1 MDAETGSVVSSLL
14 YSSADLALEEAVFF
28 LSSVDSAGGSTR
40 RIDLIGVGSFS
51 STVL

>member
-1 MDAETGSVVSSLL
+1 MDAETVSVVSSLL

-28 LSSVDSAGGSTR
+28 LSVDSAGGSTR
-40 RIDLIGVGSFS
+40 RIDLIGVDSFS